1 MRKNKSSVKHI
12 VSAFMAVALL
22 VGTMYYPTSMKQV
35 NASDDNLARKQG
47 VSTRVDFAE
56 PVSTISNP
64 ANGSSGAANAT
75 DGNINNFAAWN
86 DAYERLA
93 DDVRPSVYWEI
104 DLGQMY
110 ELSKVKMWR
119 YYDDGRSYQNT
130 MIIASGD
137 STFDADDTIIHST
150 VSEAKYAYG
159 FNVDLEHPENTYAE
173 TEAGKEFLVPVG
185 TNARYIRVYMRGSI
199 KAGGET
205 HNGNHLV
212 EFEVYGS
219 EATYSL
225 PIIGNYS
232 QNNWGTGSYNNVGE
246 NWWTVTATGQ
256 HDGYGEDCN
265 LNPTHYDAP
274 AGAMFDGEETTQWK
288 WDNSTNPEKSFV
300 VDMKAVKTIDGIRAL
315 PRYHGASGAITGYEV
330 YVSTDG
336 SSYIK
341 VCEGTWDIN
350 GATDSKAWDDVRFGA
365 CEARY
370 VKLVVTSTNGNGNP
384 TLAEFRVT
392 SSYENGN
399 PEKPLRALVTDFRG
413 GGLRKSH
420 ATVDADGNITEE
432 TVYADGNKTSIRFG
446 YKMYETFNG
455 YELTGWKWNWG
466 TDRTIL
472 NKEVIGSNKLPMEN
486 EAGVVTSNLVI
497 QNVPVANYKTPI
509 YTNLILTYTNE
520 QTSEVLTIDTGI
532 QERTVYQ
539 VAERTIDK
547 EVDAEYGTKIISAYT
562 TYLGS
567 INQ

>member
-1 MRKNKSSVKHI
+1 MRKNKRSIKHI
-12 VSAFMAVALL
+12 VSVFMAAALF
-22 VGTMYYPTSMKQV
+22 VGAMYYPTSMKQV
-35 NASDDNLARKQG
+35 NASDDNLARKEG
-47 VSTRVDFAE
+47 VSTRVDFAK
-56 PVSTISNP
+56 PVEGMNP
-64 ANGSSGAANAT
+64 TNNSSPADKA
-75 DGNINNFAAWN
+75 INNNKNSNDYAAWN
-86 DAYERLA
+86 DLYENLA

-119 YYDDGRSYQNT
+119 YFDDGRSYQNT
-130 MIIASGD
+130 IIIASGD

-150 VSEAKYAYG
+150 VSDEKYAYG

-173 TEAGKEFLVPVG
+173 TGNGKEFSVPIG

-199 KAGGET
+199 KTDGST
-205 HNGNHLV
+205 HKGNHLV

-232 QNNWGTGSYNNVGE
+232 KDNWNDDTDSYNNVGE
-246 NWWTVTATGQ
+246 NWWTVTATSQ
-256 HDGYGEDCN
+256 YDHYQSDCGAA
-265 LNPTHYDAP
+265 HYDSP
-274 AGAMFDGEETTQWK
+274 AGALFDGVEGTHWAATSSANQ
-288 WDNSTNPEKSFV
+288 SFV
-300 VDMKAVKTIDGIRAL
+300 VDMKAVKSIDGIRAL
-315 PRYHGASGAITGYEV
+315 PRYHGAGGAITGYEV

-336 SSYIK
+336 NDYAK
-341 VCEGTWDIN
+341 VCEGTWNIN
-350 GATDSKAWDDVRFGA
+350 GATESKAWDDVRFGA

-399 PEKPLRALVTDFRG
+399 PKKPLRALVTDFRG

-420 ATVDADGNITEE
+420 ATVDENGNITEE

-466 TDRTIL
+466 TDQTNL

-509 YTNLILTYTNE
+509 YTNLILTYTNK
-520 QTSEVLTIDTGI
+520 QTNEVLTIDTGI

-539 VAERTIDK
+539 VAERSLDK
-547 EVDAEYGTKIISAYT
+547 EVDAEYGTKIMNAYT
-562 TYLGS
+562 TYLES